1 VNFKTI
7 ALKSFAAVLMISA
20 CGQSSGDIFSSDGS
34 IDDLKAPNSIT
45 VATRGK
51 ICELM
56 REGFEVSELAS
67 VAAIG
72 DCMEQTAINGG
83 RALWIEFSDLSSI
96 KPDLNESELKYV
108 MISCALSVAAY
119 GFRIS
124 EIPPT
129 EFEQIYFSFRDK
141 KGSNF
146 EVRPVDMQRLL
157 PTKDMSQEQW
167 GNLVETEVQNLIS
180 KITILT
186 SP

>member
-1 VNFKTI
+1 
-7 ALKSFAAVLMISA
+7 
-20 CGQSSGDIFSSDGS
+20 
-34 IDDLKAPNSIT
+34 
-45 VATRGK
+45 
-51 ICELM
+51 
-56 REGFEVSELAS
+56 
-67 VAAIG
+67 
-72 DCMEQTAINGG
+72 
-83 RALWIEFSDLSSI
+83 
-96 KPDLNESELKYV
+96 
-108 MISCALSVAAY
+108 VAAY